1 MANESAE
8 VLKLMKDN
16 NCDILDLKFTDLP
29 GAWQHFS
36 VPIGQVDDSLI
47 TKGVGF
53 DGSSIRG
60 FQSIDE
66 SDMLIV
72 PDPSTARVDPFY
84 GGTVTCIADIR
95 DPDTSESYSRDP
107 RNIAKKAES
116 YLKSTGYGDTSFWGP
131 EVEFFIFDSVQFDYD
146 SNSSM
151 HRVDSDEGIWNSGAE
166 TMLDGKTPN
175 RGYRPRHKE
184 GYFPVS
190 PMDSAQ
196 DLRSE
201 MVRSLVNDFGL
212 TIEAQH
218 HEVATGGQ
226 AEIDMRYDTLLTTAD
241 AVMTYKYV
249 VRNVAKK
256 YGKVVTFMPKPLFED
271 NGTGMHTHQSIWK
284 DGVPLFAGDDYA
296 GLSPLALNYIGGLIK
311 HGKALMALAAPTT
324 NSYKRLTPGLEAPT
338 ILALSARNRSAACR
352 IPMYF
357 DDPEAKRVEFRSAD
371 PTCNPYLT
379 FSAMLMAGLDGIE
392 NEYSPGKPLQQDLFA
407 LSAEETSAF
416 PQVPSSLEEALQALD
431 DDHEFLLK
439 GGVFTE
445 DVIKNWITF
454 KTDNDVDPI
463 RLRPHPYEFYLSFD
477 A

>member
-131 EVEFFIFDSVQFDYD
+131 EGEFFIFDSVQFDYD

-166 TMLDGKTPN
+166 TMLDGKTPT

-190 PMDSAQ
+190 PLDSAQ

-226 AEIDMRYDTLLTTAD
+226 AEIDMRNDTLLTTAD

-249 VRNVAKK
+249 V
-256 YGKVVTFMPKPLFED
+256 
-271 NGTGMHTHQSIWK
+271 
-284 DGVPLFAGDDYA
+284 
-296 GLSPLALNYIGGLIK
+296 
-311 HGKALMALAAPTT
+311 
-324 NSYKRLTPGLEAPT
+324 
-338 ILALSARNRSAACR
+338 
-352 IPMYF
+352 
-357 DDPEAKRVEFRSAD
+357 
-371 PTCNPYLT
+371 
-379 FSAMLMAGLDGIE
+379 
-392 NEYSPGKPLQQDLFA
+392 
-407 LSAEETSAF
+407 
-416 PQVPSSLEEALQALD
+416 
-431 DDHEFLLK
+431 
-439 GGVFTE
+439 
-445 DVIKNWITF
+445 
-454 KTDNDVDPI
+454 
-463 RLRPHPYEFYLSFD
+463 
-477 A
+477 